1 MYRNIDV
8 MTEMRKLTDSKPVHA
23 VAGAGVLASQTL
35 KDLPGLLVRW
45 GTENP
50 VTSLPSRATGF
61 AQTAQTHA
69 TSAVQTAQTHATS
82 AVQTAQARATSAV
95 QTAQARANEAVQT
108 AQARANEVAQ
118 TARAKAAGGY
128 DTLAAHGKKAL
139 NGQPHTAQAKST
151 RPKSTRPKSTAAAP
165 GKAALNGKARG
176 KAPSA
181 GTGH

>member
-35 KDLPGLLVRW
+35 KDLPGLLARW
-45 GTENP
+45 GSENP

-61 AQTAQTHA
+61 GKTAQTRATSAAQTAQT
-69 TSAVQTAQTHATS
+69 
-82 AVQTAQARATSAV
+82 
-95 QTAQARANEAVQT
+95 RANEAVQT
-108 AQARANEVAQ
+108 AQARANEVVQ

-151 RPKSTRPKSTAAAP
+151 RPKSTQAAP
-165 GKAALNGKARG
+165 GKAALNGKAKG
-176 KAPSA
+176 KAPTRPS
-181 GTGH
+181 TSH

>member
-35 KDLPGLLVRW
+35 KDLPGLLARW
-45 GTENP
+45 RTENP
-50 VTSLPSRATGF
+50 VTSLPSRATGL

-69 TSAVQTAQTHATS
+69 TSAA
-82 AVQTAQARATSAV
+82 QTAQARATSAV
-95 QTAQARANEAVQT
+95 QTAQARANEV
-108 AQARANEVAQ
+108 VQ

-128 DTLAAHGKKAL
+128 DTLAVHGKKAL
-139 NGQPHTAQAKST
+139 NGQPRTAQAKRT
-151 RPKSTRPKSTAAAP
+151 QPKSTAATP

-176 KAPSA
+176 KAPSSS
-181 GTGH
+181 TGH

>member
-35 KDLPGLLVRW
+35 KDLPGLLARW
-45 GTENP
+45 GSENP

-61 AQTAQTHA
+61 GKTAQTRATSAAQTAQT
-69 TSAVQTAQTHATS
+69 
-82 AVQTAQARATSAV
+82 RANEAV

-108 AQARANEVAQ
+108 A
-118 TARAKAAGGY
+118 RAKAAGGY
-128 DTLAAHGKKAL
+128 DTLAVHGKKAL
-139 NGQPHTAQAKST
+139 NGQPRTAQAKRT
-151 RPKSTRPKSTAAAP
+151 QPKSTAAAP

-176 KAPSA
+176 KAPSSS
-181 GTGH
+181 TGH

>member
-35 KDLPGLLVRW
+35 KDLPGLLARW
-45 GTENP
+45 GSENP

-61 AQTAQTHA
+61 GKTAQTRATSAAQTAQT
-69 TSAVQTAQTHATS
+69 
-82 AVQTAQARATSAV
+82 
-95 QTAQARANEAVQT
+95 RANEAVQT
-108 AQARANEVAQ
+108 AQARANEAVQ

-139 NGQPHTAQAKST
+139 NGQPRTAQAKST
-151 RPKSTRPKSTAAAP
+151 RPKSTQAAP
-165 GKAALNGKARG
+165 GKAALNGKAKG
-176 KAPSA
+176 KAPTRPS
-181 GTGH
+181 TSH

>member
-35 KDLPGLLVRW
+35 KDLPGLLARW
-45 GTENP
+45 RTENP
-50 VTSLPSRATGF
+50 VTSLPSRATGL

-69 TSAVQTAQTHATS
+69 TSAA
-82 AVQTAQARATSAV
+82 QTAQARATSAV
-95 QTAQARANEAVQT
+95 QTAQARANEV
-108 AQARANEVAQ
+108 VQ

-128 DTLAAHGKKAL
+128 DTLAVHGKKAL
-139 NGQPHTAQAKST
+139 NGQPRTAQAKRT
-151 RPKSTRPKSTAAAP
+151 QPKSTAAAP

-176 KAPSA
+176 TAPSSS
-181 GTGH
+181 TGH

>member
-35 KDLPGLLVRW
+35 KDLPGLIARW
-45 GTENP
+45 RTENP

-69 TSAVQTAQTHATS
+69 TSAA
-82 AVQTAQARATSAV
+82 QTAQARATSAV

-108 AQARANEVAQ
+108 A
-118 TARAKAAGGY
+118 RAKAAGGY
-128 DTLAAHGKKAL
+128 DTLAVHGKKAL
-139 NGQPHTAQAKST
+139 NGQPRTAQAKRT
-151 RPKSTRPKSTAAAP
+151 QPKSTAAAP

-176 KAPSA
+176 KAPSSS
-181 GTGH
+181 TGH

>member
-35 KDLPGLLVRW
+35 KDLPGLLARW
-45 GTENP
+45 RTENP
-50 VTSLPSRATGF
+50 VTSLPSRATGL

-69 TSAVQTAQTHATS
+69 TSAA
-82 AVQTAQARATSAV
+82 QTAQARATSAV
-95 QTAQARANEAVQT
+95 QTAQARANEV
-108 AQARANEVAQ
+108 VQ

-128 DTLAAHGKKAL
+128 DTLAVHGKKAL
-139 NGQPHTAQAKST
+139 NGQPRTAQAKRT
-151 RPKSTRPKSTAAAP
+151 PPKSTAAAP

-176 KAPSA
+176 KAPSSS
-181 GTGH
+181 TGH

>member
-1 MYRNIDV
+1 MYLNIDV

-50 VTSLPSRATGF
+50 VTSLPSRATGY
-61 AQTAQTHA
+61 AQTAQTRA
-69 TSAVQTAQTHATS
+69 NGYVQTAQTRANGYVQTAQTHANDY
-82 AVQTAQARATSAV
+82 V
-95 QTAQARANEAVQT
+95 
-108 AQARANEVAQ
+108 Q

-139 NGQPHTAQAKST
+139 NGQPRTAQAKST
-151 RPKSTRPKSTAAAP
+151 QPKSTAAAP
-165 GKAALNGKARG
+165 GKAALNGKAKG
-176 KAPSA
+176 KAPSRPS
-181 GTGH
+181 TGH

>member
-35 KDLPGLLVRW
+35 KDLPGLIARW
-45 GTENP
+45 RTENP

-69 TSAVQTAQTHATS
+69 TSAA
-82 AVQTAQARATSAV
+82 QTAQARATSAV

-108 AQARANEVAQ
+108 A
-118 TARAKAAGGY
+118 RAKAAGGY
-128 DTLAAHGKKAL
+128 DTLAVHGKKAL
-139 NGQPHTAQAKST
+139 NGQPRTAQAKRT
-151 RPKSTRPKSTAAAP
+151 QPKSTAATP

-176 KAPSA
+176 KAPSSS
-181 GTGH
+181 TGH